1 MDKQLRILFVGA
13 HPDDNDIRAGGLA
26 LKYSRA
32 GHKVKF
38 ISMCDGSGGHQTMG
52 PAEIAARRK
61 GEAQD
66 VANFAGIEY
75 DVWDITDCELVNDL
89 ETRKRL
95 TREIRKFNPDILFC
109 CRANDYHVDHR
120 NCAAL
125 VQDAS
130 YCLIVPHF
138 CPDVPAMKEMPVIMN
153 YYDKFQNPPF
163 APDVAISIDDIIDE
177 KLELLSCHESQFFEW
192 LPYTYGTLHTVPEG
206 KEARLSWLHEP
217 RAPKDLYGDEYD
229 KVILSRFVG
238 YTSEWRDA
246 IQAAK
251 YRDCLIKQY
260 GEEKGKK
267 VHFAEVF
274 CLCEYGTQ
282 LTPETKKMF
291 FPF

>member
-1 MDKQLRILFVGA
+1 MDKKLRVLFVGA

-32 GHKVKF
+32 GHAVKF
-38 ISMCDGSGGHQTMG
+38 IAMCDGSGGHQTMS

-61 GEAQD
+61 GEAQA
-66 VANFAGIEY
+66 VAKYAGIEY

-109 CRANDYHVDHR
+109 CRVNDYHVDHR

-138 CPDVPAMKEMPVIMN
+138 CPEVPAMKEMPVIMN

-163 APDVAISIDDIIDE
+163 APDVAISIDDVMDE
-177 KLELLSCHESQFFEW
+177 KIELLSCHESQFFEW

-206 KEARLSWLHEP
+206 RTARISWLHEP
-217 RAPKDLYGDEYD
+217 RVPTDLEGEEYD
-229 KVILSRFVG
+229 KVILSKPVTH
-238 YTSEWRDA
+238 TSEWRNA

-251 YRDCLIKQY
+251 YRGCLIRQY
-260 GEEKGKK
+260 GEEKGRRVK
-267 VHFAEVF
+267 FAEVF

-282 LTPETKKMF
+282 LTLETRKLF